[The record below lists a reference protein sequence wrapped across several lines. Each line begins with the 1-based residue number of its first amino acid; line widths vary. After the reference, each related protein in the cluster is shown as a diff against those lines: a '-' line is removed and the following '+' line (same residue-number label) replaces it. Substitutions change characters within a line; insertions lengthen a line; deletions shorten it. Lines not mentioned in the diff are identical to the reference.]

1 MIHRIETEGRY
12 AQAVRTGDLV
22 FLAGQ
27 VADDRT
33 ADFNTQC
40 AQVFARV
47 ERLLAAAG
55 ASKSS
60 LLQMQVWLKDL
71 QHYAAFNALYDAW
84 IDPANKPARATVKA
98 DLVAPELL
106 VEIMATARREDAGA
120 ARGAP

>member
-1 MIHRIETEGRY
+1 MIQRFDTQGRY

-27 VADDRT
+27 VADDAG
-33 ADFNTQC
+33 ADFQLQC

-47 ERLLAAAG
+47 DRLLGEAG
-55 ASKSS
+55 SSRSS

-84 IDPANKPARATVKA
+84 IDPANKPVRATVQA
-98 DLVAPELL
+98 ELVAPGYL
-106 VEIMATARREDAGA
+106 VELMVSARCEQGA
-120 ARGAP
+120 AS